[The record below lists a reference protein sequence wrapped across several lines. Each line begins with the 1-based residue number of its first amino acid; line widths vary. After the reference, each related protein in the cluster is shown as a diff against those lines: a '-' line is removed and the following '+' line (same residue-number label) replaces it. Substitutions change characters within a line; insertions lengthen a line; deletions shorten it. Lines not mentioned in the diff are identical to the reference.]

1 MSHKNFW
8 YVFMCV
14 CVSMNKSWVED
25 YCRHEW
31 MSQRTPQQL
40 VASFSIFFFSPN
52 EFDEFSLLKLPKK
65 QSGDDATD

>member
-14 CVSMNKSWVED
+14 CF
-25 YCRHEW
+25 HEQV
-31 MSQRTPQQL
+31 MGGGLLSSRMDEPAHT
-40 VASFSIFFFSPN
+40 ATTSSFIFDIFFSPN